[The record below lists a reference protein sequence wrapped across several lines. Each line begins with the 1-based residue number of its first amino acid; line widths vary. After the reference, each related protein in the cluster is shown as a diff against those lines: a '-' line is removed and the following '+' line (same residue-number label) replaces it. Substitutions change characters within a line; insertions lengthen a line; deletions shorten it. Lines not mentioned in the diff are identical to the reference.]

1 MGLLPTGPFLSQC
14 SLALTREGK
23 WDSELE
29 MLHWGTL
36 QAVWGITN
44 WVGTNTSSLDH
55 ALVFAESACKRP

>member
-1 MGLLPTGPFLSQC
+1 
-14 SLALTREGK
+14 
-23 WDSELE
+23 